1 MDNKRLQDLFD
12 IYLLGS
18 MTRDELEELLNL
30 LEECKDSDFDYLVDR
45 QGEIS
50 KDVESIEMDK
60 GVILHHILR
69 QIEVSEPE
77 GTISRSWAY
86 GKWVAL
92 IAACLLVVLG
102 ITYFNKDSKEQGSL
116 RDFSSNDIRLPEGAG
131 PKILRTDGK
140 EFQIAP
146 SSDEAILEEGLSITK
161 DQKGNILYK
170 LSKATSALQES
181 RTFISP
187 KGSSSQLELE
197 DGTHIWLNSGASVT
211 YPSSFASDQRAISI
225 TGEVFLDV
233 SPNKNR
239 PFTIKTEQTQIRVLG
254 TQFNVLSEKGSGRVV
269 TALLE
274 GSVEVQVGNNR
285 KLLKPGFK
293 SVTLSD
299 SEDISIMKADM
310 KSILAWKD
318 GYFRFDG
325 DPIETVMDKIR
336 EWYDIDQVSY
346 LRKSNDEFSG
356 MVKRTRSL
364 SELLKQMEKIST
376 YKFEI
381 KDGRVLVM

>member
-1 MDNKRLQDLFD
+1 MHNKRLQDLFD

-18 MTRDELEELLNL
+18 MTREELEEFLNL
-30 LEECKDSDFDYLVDR
+30 LEECKDADFDYLIDR

-50 KDVESIEMDK
+50 QDAEPVEMNK
-60 GVILHHILR
+60 GIILHHILD
-69 QIEVSEPE
+69 QIQASQKE
-77 GTISRSWAY
+77 RSYPFVAAY
-86 GKWVAL
+86 GKWIAL

-102 ITYFNKDSKEQGSL
+102 ITYFKKDSKEQAL
-116 RDFSSNDIRLPEGAG
+116 LQEITANDIRLPDGAA

-140 EFQIAP
+140 EFQIAR
-146 SSDEAILEEGLSITK
+146 SADETIPEEGLIVTK
-161 DQKGNILYK
+161 DQKGNRLYK
-170 LSKATSALQES
+170 LSKATTALQES

-187 KGSSSQLELE
+187 KGSSLQLELE
-197 DGTHIWLNSGASVT
+197 DGTRIWLNSGASVT
-211 YPSSFASDQRAISI
+211 YPSAFAADQRAIAI

-239 PFTIKTEQTQIRVLG
+239 PFTIKTEQTQIKVLG
-254 TQFNVLSEKGSGRVV
+254 TRFNVLSEKGTGRVV

-274 GSVEVQVGNNR
+274 GSVQVEVGNQR

-293 SVTLSD
+293 SISMGH
-299 SEDISIMKADM
+299 SQDISIHKADM
-310 KSILAWKD
+310 KSILAWKE
-318 GYFRFDG
+318 GYFRFD
-325 DPIETVMDKIR
+325 DDRIETVMDKIR

-356 MVKRTRSL
+356 MIKRTKSL

>member
-50 KDVESIEMDK
+50 QDTESIEMDK
-60 GVILHHILR
+60 RAILHQILH
-69 QIEVSEPE
+69 QIEVIQQER
-77 GTISRSWAY
+77 TISPSWAY
-86 GKWVAL
+86 GKWAAL

-102 ITYFNKDSKEQGSL
+102 ITYFNRESKEQGRL
-116 RDFSSNDIRLPEGAG
+116 RDLSSNDIRLPEGAG
-131 PKILRTDGK
+131 PKIQRTDGK

-146 SSDEAILEEGLSITK
+146 SSDGAILEEGLSITR
-161 DQKGNILYK
+161 DQKGNLLYK
-170 LSKATSALQES
+170 LSKATSALRES

-197 DGTHIWLNSGASVT
+197 DGTRIWLNSGASVT
-211 YPSSFASDQRAISI
+211 YPSAFAPDQRAISV

-239 PFTIKTEQTQIRVLG
+239 PFTIRTEQTQIRVLG

-269 TALLE
+269 ASLLE
-274 GSVEVQVGNNR
+274 GSIEVQVGNRR
-285 KLLKPGFK
+285 KVLKPGFK
-293 SVTLSD
+293 SVSMGD
-299 SEDISIMKADM
+299 GQDISVLKADM

-318 GYFRFDG
+318 GYFRFDD

-346 LRKSNDEFSG
+346 RRKSNDEFSG
-356 MVKRTRSL
+356 MIKRTKSL